1 MINIKN
7 HWLFYEVPNDCNL
20 LNNLKF
26 WSLVFFLELMTY
38 IHMIQL
44 QRSSGLLISLNCYF
58 ICVVLRRDTSLRKL
72 GEIRELHG
80 R

>member
-1 MINIKN
+1 MINIKI

-26 WSLVFFLELMTY
+26 WSLVFPLELMTY

-44 QRSSGLLISLNCYF
+44 QRSSELLISLNCNFYLCGIEKRYF
-58 ICVVLRRDTSLRKL
+58 SKKTRRN
-72 GEIRELHG
+72 
-80 R
+80 